1 MVSITDWSMY
11 PNFSQSELECRETGE
26 CKMDADFMFQLQA
39 LRSKYGKPMIISS
52 GYRSPRHSIEA
63 AKDKAGVHTLGKAC
77 DILVSGEHALELLGL
92 AIRCG
97 FTGVGVK
104 QKGSNRFIHLD
115 TATIA
120 DGFPRPMVWSY

>member
-1 MVSITDWSMY
+1 MNSIDWSLY
-11 PNFSQSELECRETGE
+11 PNFSESEFACRETGE
-26 CKMDADFMFQLQA
+26 CNMDADFMFQLQA

-63 AKDKAGVHTLGKAC
+63 SKEKAGVHTMGKAC
-77 DILVSGEHALELLGL
+77 DVLVSGEDAMRLLGF
-92 AIRCG
+92 AIQCG

-104 QKGSNRFIHLD
+104 QKGSSRFIHLD

-120 DGFPRPMVWSY
+120 DGFPRPMIWSY